1 MTRHLALF
9 VATFVAGAV
18 LALAVRS
25 ALHQP
30 YAGHAGHVE
39 TPAYAPLVNHT
50 TPPEPKPDA
59 PPPRP
64 SPPKAGAPAT
74 PHADH
79 ATASPTGSTINTV
92 CPICGM
98 EVDPSIQPAEHDG
111 TLVGFGCRA
120 CPPKFAREPERYLP
134 AARNNVTVED

>member
-1 MTRHLALF
+1 MTRHLVLF
-9 VATFVAGAV
+9 VATFLAGAV

-39 TPAYAPLVNHT
+39 KPAYQPLVHNSTPA
-50 TPPEPKPDA
+50 EPKPMAAQA
-59 PPPRP
+59 PSQPE
-64 SPPKAGAPAT
+64 SAASAHAA
-74 PHADH
+74 HADH
-79 ATASPTGSTINTV
+79 APANPAGSTINTV

-120 CPPKFAREPERYLP
+120 CPPKFAREPERYVP
-134 AARNNVTVED
+134 AARKNETVED